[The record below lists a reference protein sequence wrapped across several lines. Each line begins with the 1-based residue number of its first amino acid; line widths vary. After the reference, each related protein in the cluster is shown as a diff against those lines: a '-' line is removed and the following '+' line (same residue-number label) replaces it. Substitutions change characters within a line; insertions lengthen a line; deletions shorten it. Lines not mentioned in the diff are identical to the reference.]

1 MKILNR
7 IAKPCGIAGGVWG
20 ILLAIIYSFLLPT
33 HTVITTTITEQSSII
48 TTTASES
55 WDWLIIAFI
64 ILTALMGILGL
75 LAVILRMRNLG
86 LGQWFIRVSAITML
100 VLSLVGAVTMVS
112 VGIILLPAAILLILA
127 AIGMGKKAESVPA
140 EAT

>member
-1 MKILNR
+1 MKTLSR

-20 ILLAIIYSFLLPT
+20 VLLAIIYSLFLPT
-33 HTVITTTITEQSSII
+33 HTVITTTITGQSSII
-48 TTTASES
+48 TTTSSES
-55 WDWLIIAFI
+55 WDWLILAFI

-75 LAVILRMRNLG
+75 LAVIMRTKNLG
-86 LGQWFIRVSAITML
+86 LSRLFIWVSAIVML
-100 VLSLVGAVTMVS
+100 VLSFGGAITMVS

-127 AIGMGKKAESVPA
+127 AIGMGRKEEAVPV